1 MKKFST
7 NLKISQLSMNIRI
20 ISIITD
26 GISTIKELKSS
37 YLKKMDNTTLKFY
50 STLEVPASAKI
61 MNKRSNK
68 VSKKKSRKITMI
80 IQKSQFMLI
89 KTE

>member
-1 MKKFST
+1 MRKFST

-68 VSKKKSRKITMI
+68 VNKKKSRKITMI

>member
-1 MKKFST
+1 MRKFST

>member
-1 MKKFST
+1 
-7 NLKISQLSMNIRI
+7 MNIRI